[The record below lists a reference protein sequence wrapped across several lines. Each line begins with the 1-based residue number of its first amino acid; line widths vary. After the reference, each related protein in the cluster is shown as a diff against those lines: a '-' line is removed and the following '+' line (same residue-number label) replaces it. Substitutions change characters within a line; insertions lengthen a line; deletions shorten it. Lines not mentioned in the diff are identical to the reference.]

1 MTHSREAL
9 LLKGVGANWAGQAR
23 RGRGEVSSCTSHSQ
37 SEEPGQATSGRE
49 HHLALGLEMIQFPA
63 EE

>member
-9 LLKGVGANWAGQAR
+9 LLKGVGADWAGQAR

-37 SEEPGQATSGRE
+37 SEEPGQATSGCV

>member
-9 LLKGVGANWAGQAR
+9 LLKGVGANWAGQVR
-23 RGRGEVSSCTSHSQ
+23 PGRGKVSSCTSHSE
-37 SEEPGQATSGRE
+37 SEPLGQATSVRE
-49 HHLALGLEMIQFPA
+49 HHLALGLEMLQFPA